1 MMTIKTNLD
10 TLKKKDIYSLMLFV
24 LYKFKDVP
32 QYSTLSELTYVL
44 DTNNLLR
51 LCELYGGTT
60 ITIPTIQ
67 EMEDIL
73 NALLLYQKVNLE
85 HKDMNEVLESFQLT
99 LNEKRKLLK
108 IYEELCEVLKNYTF
122 SGEQNV

>member
-32 QYSTLSELTYVL
+32 EYSTLSELTYVL

-67 EMEDIL
+67 EMEEIL

-85 HKDMNEVLESFQLT
+85 HNDINEVLESFQLT

-108 IYEELCEVLKNYTF
+108 IYEELCDVLKNYTF
-122 SGEQNV
+122 NGEQNV

>member
-32 QYSTLSELTYVL
+32 EYSTLSELTYVL

-67 EMEDIL
+67 EMEEIL

-108 IYEELCEVLKNYTF
+108 IYEELCDVLKNYTF
-122 SGEQNV
+122 NGEQNV

>member
-67 EMEDIL
+67 EMEEIL